1 MLSRSG
7 CLQLQRATL
16 SAQASLKTDS
26 AAPALQMKKLENGL
40 VVAGLDT
47 GAKLS
52 SVGVVTKAGSRY
64 EGYDNAGI
72 SHALRASFGLK
83 SERFSGFGI
92 TRHIQQAG
100 ASVTAA
106 GSRDYIMYSTQFV
119 RGNHQEIILDYMFDA
134 VASPKFRKW
143 ETSDAHAKVKIQT
156 AELPGQVRA
165 IENLHKAA
173 YRNDGLANS
182 VYCPEHMIGKHS
194 DSALEAFHKKTVTAE
209 RSMLVGLNMDFGHL
223 LDFAKSLDFES
234 GTGPSVTDA
243 KFFGGGDI
251 RTDQTGGIAHIA
263 IAADAGNPITNL
275 KEAAANYILKSILG
289 NGEIVKRGA
298 LGGKLAKSLGEGMNA
313 VTGLHSTY
321 VGASLIGAF
330 ISTDAASAG
339 QTVSAVAAAL
349 RSVTV
354 SAEEFSAAKKACAVE
369 IGEMGLNPMM
379 QIEMIAGAMETPDLT
394 SFEAVANII
403 DQVSLADVQAA
414 AKKLSNAKLSLGAY
428 GNLANVPYA
437 DSL

>member
-1 MLSRSG
+1 
-7 CLQLQRATL
+7 
-16 SAQASLKTDS
+16 
-26 AAPALQMKKLENGL
+26 MKKLENGL
-40 VVAGLDT
+40 VVAGIDT
-47 GAKLS
+47 GARLS

-64 EGYDNAGI
+64 EDYDNAGI

-83 SERFSGFGI
+83 SERFTGFGI
-92 TRHIQQAG
+92 ARNIQQAG

-106 GSRDYIMYSTQFV
+106 GSRDYIMYSTQFL
-119 RGNHQEIILDYMFDA
+119 RGNPLILDYMFDA
-134 VASPKFRKW
+134 VANPKFRKW
-143 ETSDAHAKVKIQT
+143 ETPDAHAKVKVQAT
-156 AELPGQVRA
+156 EVSGQVRA

-182 VYCPEHMIGKHS
+182 LFCPEHMIGKHS
-194 DSALEAFHKKTVTAE
+194 DSALDAFHKKTVTAD

-223 LDFAKSLDFES
+223 LDFAKSLELETGS
-234 GTGPSVTDA
+234 GPSATDA

-263 IAADAGNPITNL
+263 IAADAGNPISNL

-289 NGEIVKRGA
+289 NGEVVKRGA
-298 LGGKLAKSLGEGMNA
+298 LGGKLAKGLGEGMNA
-313 VTGLHSTY
+313 VTGFHSTY

-339 QTVSAVAAAL
+339 ATVSAVAAAL

-354 SAEEFSAAKKACAVE
+354 SADEFAAAKKQCAIE
-369 IGEMGLNPMM
+369 IAEMGLNPMM
-379 QIEMIAGAMETPDLT
+379 QVEMIASAMETPDLT
-394 SFEAVANII
+394 SFDAVANII

-414 AKKLSNAKLSLGAY
+414 AKKLSNAKLSLGAC